1 MIGMASPFGFGSAAQ
16 VPKRDKLHHALV
28 TDQQGPTTVTP
39 VNRGGAMNGEH
50 YDLVVLG
57 SGSAAREGA
66 GKAAREHGARVA
78 LIEHWL
84 WGGSCPNVACRPT
97 KAYVVAAELMHD
109 VRHHAAERG
118 IDLPEPTVRLAQT
131 RKWKDSIRRDQESW
145 VQTLKDA
152 GYRVVPG
159 TASFVD
165 ARTVRVGD
173 QELSA
178 ERILVAT
185 GSRTAVPPIPGM
197 EDIEW
202 IDHVSALELD
212 EVPEALLIVGAGPVG
227 LEFAQIFARF
237 GARVTIVN
245 TGPQIAAR
253 ADEEAARE
261 LQAALEEE
269 GIEVVLNRG
278 VDSFA
283 RNESGI
289 EATIGD
295 RNVQVS
301 HVLLASGRLPNVEEL
316 DPERIGLEVGR
327 GGIAVDDRQRT
338 NVEGVWAAGDVAA
351 GPMLTPIAQYQARIA
366 VEDMFGDGARRA
378 DYSVL
383 PTAIFTDPEL
393 GDVGLTE
400 AEAVEL
406 GHDVGVVTH
415 PLPFVTRAQYTGA
428 KHGLYKIVFDR
439 ETRRVLGVH
448 VVSRAASDIV
458 GSITP
463 ALKLGVTVDDLAF
476 MHHIYPSYS
485 EGLKAAAEKAL
496 EPSTSEAK
504 S

>member
-1 MIGMASPFGFGSAAQ
+1 
-16 VPKRDKLHHALV
+16 
-28 TDQQGPTTVTP
+28 
-39 VNRGGAMNGEH
+39 MNGEH
-50 YDLVVLG
+50 YDLIVLG
-57 SGSAAREGA
+57 SGSAARDGA

-78 LIEHWL
+78 LIEHRL

-118 IDLPEPTVRLAQT
+118 IDLPEPVVRLAQT
-131 RKWKDSIRRDQESW
+131 RSWKDSIRRDQQSW
-145 VQTLKDA
+145 VQTLKEA
-152 GYRVVPG
+152 GYGVVPG

-173 QELSA
+173 QQLSGD
-178 ERILVAT
+178 RILVAT
-185 GSRTAVPPIPGM
+185 GSRTAVPTIPGI

-202 IDHVSALELD
+202 IDHVTALELD
-212 EVPEALLIVGAGPVG
+212 DVPESLLVVGAGPVG

-237 GARVTIVN
+237 GSRVTIVN
-245 TGPQIAAR
+245 SGPQIAAR
-253 ADEEAARE
+253 ADTEAAGE
-261 LQAALEEE
+261 LQAELEEE
-269 GIEVVLNRG
+269 GIEVVLNSG

-283 RNESGI
+283 RNGKGI
-289 EATIGD
+289 AASIGGRTID
-295 RNVQVS
+295 VS

-316 DPERIGLEVGR
+316 EPDRIGLKVGR
-327 GGIAVDDRQRT
+327 SGIAVEDGQRT
-338 NVEGVWAAGDVAA
+338 NVDGVWAAGDVVA

-366 VEDMFGDGARRA
+366 VEDMFANGSTSRRA

-393 GDVGLTE
+393 GGIGLTE
-400 AEAVEL
+400 TEAAVQ
-406 GHDVGVVTH
+406 GHEIGVAKH

-439 ETRRVLGVH
+439 KTRRVLGVH

-458 GSITP
+458 GSLAP

-476 MHHIYPSYS
+476 MHHVYPSYS

-496 EPSTSEAK
+496 VPVGK
-504 S
+504 